1 MNWLKTFGLA
11 VVKAAE
17 IVTGIVPLV
26 AGALPANAANAT
38 ATVASD
44 FSKVANVIQTV
55 EVGFAAISG
64 ADKSGSQKLQA
75 ATPLVKQVVLDWL
88 QSGTLGSKKV
98 KDQAGFDNACTEL
111 TSGFADLL
119 NSLGD

>member
-1 MNWLKTFGLA
+1 MNWLKVFGLA

-17 IVTGIVPLV
+17 IVTGIVPLIS
-26 AGALPANAANAT
+26 GALPSSAAT
-38 ATVASD
+38 ATAVASD
-44 FSKVANVIQTV
+44 FGKVANVIQTV

-98 KDQAGFDNACTEL
+98 KDQQAFDNACTAL
-111 TSGFADLL
+111 TSSFADLL